1 MISIDNLENSIFNLI
16 QDNLLYFTIIIS
28 AIIGKLKES
37 SKSNIFTAWIMYLIG
52 TLFHELAHLVVSIIT
67 YGKPTWFSIF
77 PSKQR
82 NEMNETVGYTLGYV
96 SSKNLQ
102 WYNVFLVAMA
112 PLLLLPLSYWIY
124 LHFFDYFDKS
134 IISMLSY
141 IFIIISLLFSSIPS
155 STDFKLVFNKRIIQN
170 LIVPVVIILLLFYF
184 EVSINSILKTI

>member
-1 MISIDNLENSIFNLI
+1 MISIDNLENILFNLI

-52 TLFHELAHLVVSIIT
+52 TLFHELAHLLVSIIT

-77 PSKQR
+77 PSKQK

-96 SSKNLQ
+96 SSNNLR

-124 LHFFDYFDKS
+124 LHFFDYCDKS
-134 IISMLSY
+134 IITIVSY

-155 STDFKLVFNKRIIQN
+155 GTDFKLVFNVKSIQN
-170 LIVPVVIILLLFYF
+170 LIVPVIIMFLLFYF
-184 EVSINSILKTI
+184 DFSINSILKFI